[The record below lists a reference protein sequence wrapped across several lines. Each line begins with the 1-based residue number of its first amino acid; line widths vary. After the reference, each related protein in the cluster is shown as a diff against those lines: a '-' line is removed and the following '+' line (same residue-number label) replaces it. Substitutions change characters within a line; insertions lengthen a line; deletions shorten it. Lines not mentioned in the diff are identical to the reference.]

1 MKKLSCIFA
10 LASVALLSAIATA
23 GGPRSISPFKAAQKS
38 SSNSF
43 AEWIGYSNGVAPSGT
58 GNFTPDAGYKSLH
71 IDTIDVAFNGPFQE
85 DENAVLV
92 ITLNFNDGTSGSTA
106 MLQYDAP
113 QAFETLAATD
123 WNFPPGSNGKRIK
136 SVTYGLSSNG
146 LNSAVVAIIQANG
159 FEY

>member
-10 LASVALLSAIATA
+10 FASVALLSAVATA
-23 GGPRSISPFKAAQKS
+23 GGPPSRRPIKAAQKS

-58 GNFTPDAGYKSLH
+58 GNFTPDAGYKFLH
-71 IDTIDVAFNGPFQE
+71 IDTIDVAFNGPFQPNE
-85 DENAVLV
+85 SAVLV
-92 ITLNFNDGTSGSTA
+92 ITLNLNDGSSGSTA
-106 MLQYDAP
+106 MMEYDAP
-113 QAFETLAATD
+113 QSFETLPATD
-123 WNFPPGSNGKRIK
+123 WDFPPGSNGKRIK

-146 LNSAVVAIIQANG
+146 LNSAVVAIVQANG